1 MKMKTNT
8 IYGIVLFSLCTIFG
22 YLGILMILF
31 KIYAWYSA
39 ILFLFTIPFFIIL
52 GNGIKRIPPNY
63 LSVILLYG
71 KPVYSVN
78 SGLVIA
84 PYPYEIIRESKN
96 LIEFKF
102 PNDKSENEKPVPIL
116 ITHGTSKDGIAR
128 PLRLRQITPVSI
140 IVRFKITDLFRYVQE
155 FGGHDY
161 YVFTDELRK
170 QIREV
175 VVSTTMEDCRG
186 HTLDENLERQGDI
199 DGILKLAVENLSKN
213 YGVEI
218 ITARI
223 EQFDLEDIATA
234 FREVAV
240 TEIQKDVVISKA
252 EAEKQKRILEGEGAS
267 EALRLLKFAK
277 TKGLKE
283 MANELN
289 ITDVEALYKIDAL
302 VEAIKANRSTDISLI
317 GEDVG
322 DVVKILTTL
331 KSIEQKQG

>member
-1 MKMKTNT
+1 MKINT
-8 IYGIVLFSLCTIFG
+8 IY
-22 YLGILMILF
+22 
-31 KIYAWYSA
+31 
-39 ILFLFTIPFFIIL
+39 FIIL
-52 GNGIKRIPPNY
+52 IVFILTLVHFGSGFWETNVLISILLTVFAFILSVICINGIKRIELNE
-63 LSVILLYG
+63 LGVVLLFA
-71 KPVYSVN
+71 KPVYSVV
-78 SGLVIA
+78 SGVVLV
-84 PYPYEIIRESKN
+84 PSPYEIIRESKSI
-96 LIEFKF
+96 IEFKF
-102 PNDKSENEKPVPIL
+102 PDDKSENEKPTPIL
-116 ITHGTSKDGIAR
+116 ITHGTSKDGLAR
-128 PLRLRQITPVSI
+128 PLRHRQITPVSI
-140 IVRFKITDLFRYVQE
+140 IVRFKIADLFRYVRE
-155 FGGHDY
+155 FGGYDY
-161 YVFTDELRK
+161 HVFTDELRK

-175 VVSTTMEDCRG
+175 VVSATMEECRG

-199 DGILKLAVENLSKN
+199 DGILKLAVKNLSKD

-223 EQFDLEDIATA
+223 EQFDLEDIGTA